1 MKHTKIATTAV
12 IALLLFSAAP
22 GIVAAVEH
30 VSGGP
35 SLTGTATNNEFVPGT
50 EDTISLYIQNN
61 GDLDRGGP
69 TAYEQRVQIARSVSL
84 DVDDNGTPIEV
95 HTDHYPAGTVRMGSN
110 GPYPIEVT
118 VPEGTEP
125 GTYHLKVTAHYDHTS
140 DVYYQQGRENLRYEN
155 DDNVETFNIP
165 VVVTDRAA
173 FEVVDTRTDVNV
185 AQRGEYSV
193 TMKNTGSEVAKNAVV
208 KVASQSTDVSFGA
221 SGQTA
226 TTTVSRWEPNET
238 KTLTYSAAVADTT
251 GVHNYSVPV
260 SVEFDDADGV
270 TRQSNRLVS
279 TLRPQPKQTFSIRNV
294 DASLRIGR
302 KDGTLTG
309 TVVNDGSERVSNAT
323 LALSAKGT
331 DATFDQQQYALGE
344 LDAGESVHFAFNGGS
359 IPKTANVSSLPLTFT
374 VNYDN
379 DYGDR
384 YPSDGHTVAVPVA
397 PHENQFDITAVG
409 TVPSGTRG
417 DTPKGSD
424 WTPLTLQVTNNG
436 EETVH
441 NIRPSIVFETQY
453 FQRPIESNYRTS
465 HIETLAPGE
474 TKTVTYAVSASATSG
489 GTTYPLDMVV
499 TYEEPNGVTRQT
511 MDYTVPIR
519 IAESD
524 SLPLLPIGGGAVILA
539 GLLIGGFIWLRRD

>member
-1 MKHTKIATTAV
+1 MNKNVYVTVAVAALLVLSATPGVVAAMQVTGHPSLSGTASNNQITDGTTQTIQVSLQNHGKVTHAGPTNYETKVQTAYATTV
-12 IALLLFSAAP
+12 NVSAGDSP
-22 GIVAAVEH
+22 LH
-30 VSGGP
+30 VHS
-35 SLTGTATNNEFVPGT
+35 TK
-50 EDTISLYIQNN
+50 
-61 GDLDRGGP
+61 
-69 TAYEQRVQIARSVSL
+69 VS
-84 DVDDNGTPIEV
+84 
-95 HTDHYPAGTVRMGSN
+95 AGTVTPSRPVSV
-110 GPYPIEVT
+110 PISVT
-118 VPEGTEP
+118 VPEGTDP
-125 GTYHLKVTAHYDHTS
+125 GTYKLKVKAHYHYTWSVKYDSSGAT
-140 DVYYQQGRENLRYEN
+140 
-155 DDNVETFNIP
+155 ETKEFTRTDTFKVP
-165 VVVTDRAA
+165 VVVTDRAS
-173 FEVVDTRTDVNV
+173 FSVVDTSADVNV
-185 AQRGEYSV
+185 AQHGTYSV
-193 TMKNTGSEVAKNAVV
+193 TLKNTGSEVAKHAVV
-208 KVASQSTDVSFGA
+208 RASSESSDLSFG
-221 SGQTA
+221 SGGQSGTS
-226 TTTVSRWEPNET
+226 TVSRWEPNET
-238 KTLTYSAAVADTT
+238 KTVTYSAAVADTT

-270 TRQSNRLVS
+270 TRQSNRVVS

-344 LDAGESVHFAFNGGS
+344 LDAGESAHFAFNGGS

-453 FQRPIESNYRTS
+453 YQRPIESNYRTS

-474 TKTVTYAVSASATSG
+474 TKNVTYAVSASATSG